1 VVEESQG
8 GGENLNDDATT
19 TLKEPWAIKIA

>member
-1 VVEESQG
+1 VVVGSQG

-19 TLKEPWAIKIA
+19 TLTEPWALKIA